1 MASAERP
8 RSQFGFWAF
17 CIWAV
22 LRGPN
27 SLCCLNDTRRRRS
40 EKQLRG
46 VPSSDASEVRAI
58 ETHANAVDEIGDRDA
73 EAAAD
78 DETASAV
85 KHPNGLDN
93 PDKLQTE
100 SHHTVSAL
108 PLKNEQHAQNEK
120 AEPQEEHEPGKQ
132 QVEQE

>member
-1 MASAERP
+1 MVAHSSFAYEICSASIRRLNSP
-8 RSQFGFWAF
+8 GFPA
-17 CIWAV
+17 IQAYGDAV
-22 LRGPN
+22 N
-27 SLCCLNDTRRRRS
+27 
-40 EKQLRG
+40 
-46 VPSSDASEVRAI
+46 
-58 ETHANAVDEIGDRDA
+58 EIGDRDA

-100 SHHTVSAL
+100 SHQTVSAL

-120 AEPQEEHEPGKQ
+120 AEPEEEHEPGKE
-132 QVEQE
+132 QVEQKTGQEKEQNSEQKLEQEKESKSKPGQD